1 VLSVLLRTCEPSDA
15 QDSFLQSHASLA
27 ILARAKHCHFHY
39 SFFFERKNSIRHWH
53 PSTTKSKYHHL
64 PCLLVERNSAAK
76 LTVSPLM
83 VAMLVLCVKW
93 SCIEFAGIFIKRR
106 ASSSRTF
113 SCCANWMLTRSNAS
127 LASTIFLLSH
137 TP

>member
-1 VLSVLLRTCEPSDA
+1 MLETAFCSLMHRLQFSLVRSIDI
-15 QDSFLQSHASLA
+15 SF
-27 ILARAKHCHFHY
+27 IV
-39 SFFFERKNSIRHWH
+39 FFFERKNSIRHWH